1 MKSTLAEKLLY
12 TPFTLVRA
20 TKCTCMH
27 VDLCCIYYIGMSM
40 AIQTKHRL
48 DTQKYKS
55 SSYYRHFVSI
65 LI

>member
-1 MKSTLAEKLLY
+1 MKSTLAEKPLY
-12 TPFTLVRA
+12 IPFTLVRA

-27 VDLCCIYYIGMSM
+27 VYLCCRYYMSM
-40 AIQTKHRL
+40 TIQTKHRL

>member
-12 TPFTLVRA
+12 IPFNLVRA

-27 VDLCCIYYIGMSM
+27 VDLCCRYYMSM
-40 AIQTKHRL
+40 TIQTKHRL

-55 SSYYRHFVSI
+55 SSY
-65 LI
+65 

>member
-12 TPFTLVRA
+12 SPFTLVRA

-27 VDLCCIYYIGMSM
+27 VDLCCIFYMSM

-48 DTQKYKS
+48 DTKNIKVV
-55 SSYYRHFVSI
+55 H
-65 LI
+65 L

>member
-1 MKSTLAEKLLY
+1 MKSTLAEKLLFI
-12 TPFTLVRA
+12 PFTLVRA

-27 VDLCCIYYIGMSM
+27 VDLCCRYYMSM
-40 AIQTKHRL
+40 TIKTKHRL
-48 DTQKYKS
+48 DTEKYKS

>member
-12 TPFTLVRA
+12 IPFTLVKA

-27 VDLCCIYYIGMSM
+27 VDLCCRYYMSM
-40 AIQTKHRL
+40 TIQTKHRL

>member
-12 TPFTLVRA
+12 IPFNLVRA

-27 VDLCCIYYIGMSM
+27 VDLCCRYYMSM
-40 AIQTKHRL
+40 TIQTKHVHRL